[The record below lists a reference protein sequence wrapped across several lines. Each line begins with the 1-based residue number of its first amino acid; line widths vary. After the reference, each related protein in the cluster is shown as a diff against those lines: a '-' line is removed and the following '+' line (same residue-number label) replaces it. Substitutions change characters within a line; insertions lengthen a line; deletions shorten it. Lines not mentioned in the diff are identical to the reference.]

1 MIKTH
6 RGGFEIVRRIR
17 YGTVP
22 KYKDIPIL
30 VLTSMDTEENMKKS
44 RIHRIN
50 GFMIKPP
57 TPEELVQRIR
67 QTLGL

>member
-1 MIKTH
+1 
-6 RGGFEIVRRIR
+6 
-17 YGTVP
+17 
-22 KYKDIPIL
+22 
-30 VLTSMDTEENMKKS
+30 MKKS